1 MKKVLVISRALAAIW
16 ILAAVMTAQEIPAM
30 SPEVRRLAY
39 FLGRW
44 QFETVADQGQGTPGK
59 PVVSVQDYEW
69 LEGTWFLLVRPVEG
83 TIRAGSAKLTVIGY
97 DPRTRSY
104 TADFFIPPDVR
115 TTMTGLVTGNHWTW
129 LSGDGQLRNTIQV
142 LSPTTYTFQFAR
154 SRGTVGWQT
163 LVEGKAVKIG
173 EARAAPVR

>member
-1 MKKVLVISRALAAIW
+1 MLINVRGLAAVL
-16 ILAAVMTAQEIPAM
+16 ILAAVSVTAAQEIPAM

-44 QFETVADQGQGTPGK
+44 QFETVTEQGQGTSEK
-59 PVVSVQDYEW
+59 PIVSVQNYEW
-69 LEGTWFLLVRPVEG
+69 LEGTSFLLVRPVEG
-83 TIRAGSAKLTVIGY
+83 AIQANSAKLVVIGY
-97 DPRTRSY
+97 DSRARSY

-115 TTMTGLVTGNHWTW
+115 ITMTGVVTGNRWTW
-129 LSGDGQLRNTIQV
+129 LSSDGQHRNTIQV
-142 LSPTTYTFQFAR
+142 LTPSSYTFQFAR

-163 LVEGKAVKIG
+163 LAEGKAVKIG